1 MHFVV
6 VSPLDYGLLPVQAL
20 IEHGHYLGKVALF
33 SFARR
38 NRKAILHKPGCSCG
52 ISKVA
57 QPSLHSGPWN
67 LRSLSDMCS
76 RSSDVI
82 HFSACTPFE
91 HPPEEEVF
99 TVGFYFKKCL
109 QAAAERHLLLDLC
122 CLLSEN
128 KTAHR
133 STLSSACWRGKN
145 TLKTNDWSIELHF
158 Q

>member
-1 MHFVV
+1 MVIIWERWVCF
-6 VSPLDYGLLPVQAL
+6 LLLWGKEQQYCINQDAL
-20 IEHGHYLGKVALF
+20 ALE
-33 SFARR
+33 
-38 NRKAILHKPGCSCG
+38 SCG
-52 ISKVA
+52 IFESCST
-57 QPSLHSGPWN
+57 PSAPWAVLFTSTVGN
-67 LRSLSDMCS
+67 LKRLSDVCC

-82 HFSACTPFE
+82 HFSACTPFV

-99 TVGFYFKKCL
+99 TVGFYFKKSL

-133 STLSSACWRGKN
+133 STLSSACWWGKN